1 MITMVVGQRAD
12 GADIAAIT
20 LAGQH
25 YEVTS
30 RNGATMKLARKLVV
44 AGLPDSPWQTV
55 GADGGARLHGRS
67 LYGLAKLTV
76 HEDARGIH
84 VVPFEPFGRRSV
96 VRAPTP
102 AVESPAAFRSPPLSL
117 HPDDAG
123 TPPAR
128 SLGVAF
134 LYERRGDGRTV
145 PVVHPDAPL

>member
-1 MITMVVGQRAD
+1 MITMVVGQLAD
-12 GADIAAIT
+12 GADTAAIT

-30 RNGATMKLARKLVV
+30 RNGATMKLARMLVV

-55 GADGGARLHGRS
+55 GADGGARLSGRS

-84 VVPFEPFGRRSV
+84 VVPFKPFGCRSG
-96 VRAPTP
+96 VRAPSR

-117 HPDDAG
+117 HPDEPG

-128 SLGVAF
+128 SPGVAF

-145 PVVHPDAPL
+145 HVVHPDASL